1 MILRVLEIKTEKK
14 CCRERSGQ
22 EEKVEDIRKPVRTV
36 PVIPSDR
43 SGARSEHRA
52 LLILTSS
59 DDEENRSHN
68 AAQQIADTQ
77 QAEKSAQA

>member
-43 SGARSEHRA
+43 KRSRSEHRA

-68 AAQQIADTQ
+68 AASRLQIPSRL
-77 QAEKSAQA
+77 KSSAQA